1 MAGSDHRHEQRVN
14 GPALI
19 AVGCFTAVLLS
30 AALGLTHLTVA
41 ALVGAVALV
50 LSGVLTMP
58 EAVQSVALS
67 QGTLTLLFGMM
78 VLVNALEATGV
89 FPVLAHRLLL
99 LSRGEGRRLLIGI
112 VLLTALICSWLP
124 NATTVLL
131 LGPLLPPLA
140 REVKLDPRPLLILLV
155 LSANSA
161 GLLTLIGDPATYIV
175 ATGIGLSFGAYLS
188 QVSFAGVLSVLVLL
202 LSLPWLY
209 RDLWRARFPVPPV
222 APPRLH
228 HRRALTLLLMVV
240 AVMLGLFV
248 TGDLLP
254 VALTPDTVAMAGAA
268 MSLLIAH
275 QSRLARVEKLLAG
288 VDWSTLLYFA
298 AVFVLIG
305 GLSNTGV
312 LAGLAERIGG
322 WLSAEPGASPSTGNS
337 LSALAFTGILS
348 AVIPNIPLVAA
359 LTPVLQQSCPQGCL
373 PLFMALMLGGT
384 LGGNATLIGASANLV
399 GAGIA
404 RQEGVPISFRAW
416 LRYGIPTVGLQ
427 LCSSAVWLG
436 FH

>member
-1 MAGSDHRHEQRVN
+1 
-14 GPALI
+14 
-19 AVGCFTAVLLS
+19 
-30 AALGLTHLTVA
+30 
-41 ALVGAVALV
+41 
-50 LSGVLTMP
+50 
-58 EAVQSVALS
+58 
-67 QGTLTLLFGMM
+67 MM

-99 LSRGEGRRLLIGI
+99 VSRGEGRRLLIGI
-112 VLLTALICSWLP
+112 VLLTSLICAWLP

-131 LGPLLPPLA
+131 LGPLLPPMA

-175 ATGIGLSFGAYLS
+175 GTGIGLSFGAYLS
-188 QVSFAGVLSVLVLL
+188 QVSLAGVLSVLVLL
-202 LSLPWLY
+202 VSLPWLY
-209 RDLWRARFPVPPV
+209 RGLWRARFRVPPV

-228 HRRALTLLLMVV
+228 HRRALTLLLVVV

-268 MSLLIAH
+268 TSLLIAH
-275 QSRLARVEKLLAG
+275 QSRLARVEQLLAK
-288 VDWSTLLYFA
+288 VDWSTLIYFT

-312 LAGLAERIGG
+312 LAGLAERIAG
-322 WLSAEPGASPSTGNS
+322 WLSAEPGASPGTGSS
-337 LSALAFTGILS
+337 LSVLAFTGMLS
-348 AVIPNIPLVAA
+348 SVIPNIPLVAA
-359 LTPVLQQSCPQGCL
+359 LTPVLQQSCQQGCL

-404 RQEGVPISFRAW
+404 RQEGVPISFQYW
-416 LRYGIPTVGLQ
+416 LRYGIPTVMLQ
-427 LCSSAVWLG
+427 LCASAGWLLL
-436 FH
+436 H